1 METVS
6 QNEEL
11 PLEGL
16 SNARAIALERFP
28 IRTRESSV
36 TLSAWR
42 LEIMTDHGEGTIYL
56 VEISPD
62 RAIFRGGGVLLGW
75 PQPRL
80 EAAYH
85 ALRPAAEESS
95 SQTPQLG

>member
-1 METVS
+1 MEDES
-6 QNEEL
+6 QAEGL

-28 IRTRESSV
+28 IRTRESST

-42 LEIMTDHGEGTIYL
+42 LEIATDEGEGTIYL

-62 RAIFRGGGVLLGW
+62 RAIYRGGGVLLGW
-75 PQPRL
+75 SQPRL
-80 EAAYH
+80 EAAYR
-85 ALRPAAEESS
+85 ALKPASAESS
-95 SQTPQLG
+95 SETLQLG

>member
-1 METVS
+1 METES
-6 QNEEL
+6 PKEKS

-16 SNARAIALERFP
+16 SNARLIALERFP
-28 IRTRESSV
+28 IRTRESSA

-42 LEIMTDHGEGTIYL
+42 LEIVTDDGEGTIYL
-56 VEISPD
+56 VEISAD

-80 EAAYH
+80 EAVYN
-85 ALRPAAEESS
+85 ALKPASEESS
-95 SQTPQLG
+95 SETPQLG

>member
-1 METVS
+1 MEIDS
-6 QNEEL
+6 QNEKS

-28 IRTRESSV
+28 IRTRESSA

-42 LEIMTDHGEGTIYL
+42 LEITTDDGEGTIYL

-62 RAIFRGGGVLLGW
+62 RAIFRGGGILLGW

-85 ALRPAAEESS
+85 ALKPASEESS
-95 SQTPQLG
+95 PQTLQLG

>member
-1 METVS
+1 METDS
-6 QNEEL
+6 QKEQS

-16 SNARAIALERFP
+16 SNPRVIALERFP
-28 IRTRESSV
+28 IRTRESSS

-42 LEIMTDHGEGTIYL
+42 LEIVTDDGEGTIYL
-56 VEISPD
+56 VEISPN

-80 EAAYH
+80 AALYR
-85 ALRPAAEESS
+85 ALKPA
-95 SQTPQLG
+95 SQGSASTAL

>member
-1 METVS
+1 MEATTETPGS
-6 QNEEL
+6 
-11 PLEGL
+11 PLAGL
-16 SNARAIALERFP
+16 ANPRVIALERFP
-28 IRTRESSV
+28 IRTRESST

-42 LEIMTDHGEGTIYL
+42 LEIMTDDGEGTIYL

-80 EAAYH
+80 EALYH
-85 ALRPAAEESS
+85 ALKPASEDSS
-95 SQTPQLG
+95 SETLQLG

>member
-1 METVS
+1 MEPDI
-6 QNEEL
+6 QKEES

-16 SNARAIALERFP
+16 SNAHVIALERFP
-28 IRTRESSV
+28 IRTRESSS

-42 LEIMTDHGEGTIYL
+42 LEIATDAGEGTIYL

-80 EAAYH
+80 EALYH
-85 ALRPAAEESS
+85 ALKPAAEESS

>member
-1 METVS
+1 MEDES
-6 QNEEL
+6 QTEGL

-28 IRTRESSV
+28 IRTRESST

-42 LEIMTDHGEGTIYL
+42 LEIATDEGEGTIYL

-62 RAIFRGGGVLLGW
+62 RAIYRGGGVLLGW
-75 PQPRL
+75 SQPRL
-80 EAAYH
+80 EAAYR
-85 ALRPAAEESS
+85 ALLPASAESS
-95 SQTPQLG
+95 SETLQLG

>member
-1 METVS
+1 METDS
-6 QNEEL
+6 QKEKS

-16 SNARAIALERFP
+16 SNARVMALERFP
-28 IRTRESSV
+28 IRTRESSA

-42 LEIMTDHGEGTIYL
+42 LEIATDDGEGTIYL

-80 EAAYH
+80 EAVYY
-85 ALRPAAEESS
+85 ALKPVSEESS
-95 SQTPQLG
+95 SESQQLG